1 MSKRSSQQSFTVS
14 RKKLA
19 MLRTCV
25 GYRYNL

>member
-1 MSKRSSQQSFTVS
+1 
-14 RKKLA
+14 